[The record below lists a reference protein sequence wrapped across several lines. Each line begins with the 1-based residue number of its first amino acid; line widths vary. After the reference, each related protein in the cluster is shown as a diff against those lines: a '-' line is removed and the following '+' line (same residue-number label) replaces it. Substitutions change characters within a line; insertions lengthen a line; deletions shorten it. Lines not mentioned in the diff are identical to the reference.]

1 MSANPENRLKVALVQ
16 MQSQCELRKNIEQ
29 AISFLSDAIETH
41 QYEVV
46 DFYDHLII
54 YQHENIYPVSVR
66 QNLLFNDQN
75 KPPRNTVLR
84 HIKIRHFCE
93 YRESRKEVER

>member
-66 QNLLFNDQN
+66 QNSYLMTRTNL
-75 KPPRNTVLR
+75 PATPYSV
-84 HIKIRHFCE
+84 I
-93 YRESRKEVER
+93 